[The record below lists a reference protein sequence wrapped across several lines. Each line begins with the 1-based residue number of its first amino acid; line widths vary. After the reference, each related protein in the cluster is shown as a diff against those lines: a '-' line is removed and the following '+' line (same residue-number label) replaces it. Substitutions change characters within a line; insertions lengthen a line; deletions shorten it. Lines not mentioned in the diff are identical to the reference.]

1 MVMDVHGRDL
11 RYFVAV
17 ADELHFTRAAE
28 GLFALLPH
36 ARRML
41 AEWGHTAAQ
50 VLNYAKVGASMARTL
65 AAFMAAVLM
74 P

>member
-1 MVMDVHGRDL
+1 MLERQLGAPLFERDRQGVSL
-11 RYFVAV
+11 TQVG
-17 ADELHFTRAAE
+17 T
-28 GLFALLPH
+28 ALLPH